1 MKHATNPNEI
11 YLFKNM
17 NFDFRN
23 YKTKLNKLLHFIFV
37 NIIMNLHI

>member
-1 MKHATNPNEI
+1 MKLATNPNEI

-23 YKTKLNKLLHFIFV
+23 YKAKPNKL
-37 NIIMNLHI
+37 

>member
-1 MKHATNPNEI
+1 MKHATNLNEI

-23 YKTKLNKLLHFIFV
+23 YKTKPNVLQYFIFV
-37 NIIMNLHI
+37 NTVMNLHI